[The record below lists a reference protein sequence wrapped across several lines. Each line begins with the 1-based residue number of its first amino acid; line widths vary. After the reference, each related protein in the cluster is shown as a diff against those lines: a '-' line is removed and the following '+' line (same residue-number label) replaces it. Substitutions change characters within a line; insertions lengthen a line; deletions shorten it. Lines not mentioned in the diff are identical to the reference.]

1 MINTS
6 PRRAHL
12 IFLLVAAT
20 WAVTACGSDT
30 TAVTTTASPESTT
43 TSSAGAT
50 TTTSTAAATTT
61 STAAATT
68 TTVTDSNDLASGS
81 GCTPGAGDLS
91 DGEWFGF
98 VTGRGNTT
106 IDFDL
111 ACWFFGDAATVA
123 AAEDGEESPPPND
136 YYIRNESDR
145 IRTLALAEGVE
156 VIYYPDGDPNNVRTI
171 GYADW
176 AGLVDQRGYELG
188 VWLTVE
194 TGVVTLIEEQW
205 VP

>member
-1 MINTS
+1 MSDTS
-6 PRRAHL
+6 PRGAHL

-20 WAVTACGSDT
+20 WAVSACGSDT
-30 TAVTTTASPESTT
+30 AAVTATSSPESTT
-43 TSSAGAT
+43 TSSAAQTAT
-50 TTTSTAAATTT
+50 TGTAVATTT

-68 TTVTDSNDLASGS
+68 TIPTDSNDLASGS
-81 GCTPGAGDLS
+81 GCTPGAGDLP

-98 VTGRGNTT
+98 VIERGNTT

-111 ACWFFGDAATVA
+111 ACWFFGDAAAVA

-156 VIYYPDGDPNNVRTI
+156 VVYYPDGDPNNVRTI
-171 GYADW
+171 EYADW
-176 AGLVDQRGYELG
+176 AELVDQRGYELG
-188 VWLTVE
+188 VWLAVE
-194 TGVVTLIEEQW
+194 TGMVILIEEQW